1 MFELY
6 LDLDRRLLVRPGANG
21 YRFTLELAGET
32 IADRFAL
39 TDRLG
44 GVTQWTHVEL
54 DDDAMLLTGA
64 IEDRWKITAEVSV
77 AGQRAPRTAWTVQAM
92 YIGRDACEAGLDITW
107 EVRIPDGE
115 PFVPGIFYGENRP
128 AGRGSY
134 PRWSSVPEPDD
145 HASSPSWRFR
155 TDRTMT
161 PFAMLRTG
169 SRAAAVITPDRFS
182 HGASGMG
189 FSCDANEATLSLH
202 YPYREEPIR
211 YVPFHLQGDEADVT
225 SFTICPGETV
235 VFAFEVY
242 AGRSGSGPLLRDLY
256 EDDPSVLNPW
266 MPSAQAAGLA
276 ASGLINWHYDPA
288 QAVLYETAGFD
299 RYFRPGLRPWDR
311 KHMHVAWVSGLPYA
325 YALARHGEL
334 TNQADTTAAGLD
346 VIDKI
351 AREGIAPAGMF
362 YPQWTE
368 DKGWTG
374 GWVDDPALPPVA
386 QSRTIGE
393 ATLFLL
399 RALSDPASWADD
411 ERLRSWETAA
421 VSNLDYATRIQRED
435 GSFGTYYNLESGAVE
450 DWEGAGGL
458 MWIPALLAGVRYRN
472 AYGGSFAH
480 AEAYMAAALKA
491 GNFYAAMVR
500 LQKLAGAPEDVPYGV
515 TSEDGYNALI
525 AMLSLYEETADEA
538 WLVLARE
545 AADYAMSFR
554 MSYNATF
561 PESSLLAQYD
571 FRSKGAD
578 IASPSNQHLH
588 NYGYICIPSLLRL
601 WRLTGDDY
609 YFARARDHVFC
620 FRQFIARED
629 ADFNARKGMV
639 PEQWFHTDWTH
650 PKGMVLPLAHS
661 WCAGWIVWVEDWL
674 REWGTLFVDPS
685 RQRLYN
691 LESVE
696 IVEED
701 WEGQAV
707 AIKNPW
713 DRPVD
718 LIVVNMATADRTV
731 LRLPPGQ
738 THLYQL

>member
-6 LDLDRRLLVRPGANG
+6 LDLDRRLLVRRGAHG
-21 YRFTLELAGET
+21 YRFALELAGET
-32 IADRFAL
+32 VADNFAL
-39 TDRLG
+39 TDRAG
-44 GVTQWTHVEL
+44 GVTQWTHAEL
-54 DDDAMLLTGA
+54 DEDAMLLTGS
-64 IEDRWKITAEVSV
+64 IEDRWKITAEISV
-77 AGQRAPRTAWTVQAM
+77 AGQRSPRTAWTVQAM
-92 YIGRDACEAGLDITW
+92 YIGREPCETGLDIQW
-107 EVRIPDGE
+107 NVHVKDSE

-134 PRWSSVPEPDD
+134 PRWSAVPEPDD
-145 HASSPSWRFR
+145 SASSSAWLFR

-161 PFAMLRTG
+161 PFAMLRAATQ
-169 SRAAAVITPDRFS
+169 AAAVITPDRFS

-189 FSCDANEATLSLH
+189 FSCGGGKATLSLH
-202 YPYREEPIR
+202 YPYCEAPIR
-211 YVPFHLQGDEADVT
+211 YVPFHLQGSAAEECTFA
-225 SFTICPGETV
+225 IRPGETV

-242 AGRSGSGPLLRDLY
+242 AGHSGGRALLRDLY
-256 EDDPSVLNPW
+256 EDDPASLSPW
-266 MPSAQAAGLA
+266 MPSTQASDLAAAGLMD
-276 ASGLINWHYDPA
+276 WHYDPV

-325 YALARHGEL
+325 YALAHHGFAA
-334 TNQADTTAAGLD
+334 NQADTMAAGLD

-368 DKGWTG
+368 EDGWTG
-374 GWVDDPALPPVA
+374 GWVHDHSLPPVA

-393 ATLFLL
+393 ATWFLL
-399 RALSDPASWADD
+399 KALADPAGWADD
-411 ERLRSWETAA
+411 ERLECWENA
-421 VSNLDYATRIQRED
+421 VRSNLDYAVGIQRED
-435 GSFGTYYNLESGAVE
+435 GSFGTYYNLKTGAVE
-450 DWEGAGGL
+450 EWEGAGGL
-458 MWIPALLAGVRYRN
+458 MWIPALLAASRYRN
-472 AYGGSFAH
+472 AYGGAFAH
-480 AEAYMAAALKA
+480 AERYLAAAVKA
-491 GNFYAAMVR
+491 GEFYAGMVR
-500 LQKLAGAPEDVPYGV
+500 SQNLAGAPEDVPYGV

-525 AMLSLYEETADEA
+525 AMLALYEETADES
-538 WLVLARE
+538 WLALACE
-545 AADYAMSFR
+545 AAEYALSFR

-561 PESSLLAQYD
+561 PHDTLLGQYD

-578 IASPSNQHLH
+578 VASPSNQHLH

-620 FRQFIARED
+620 FRQFIARRD
-629 ADFNARKGMV
+629 GDFNARRGMV

-661 WCAGWIVWVEDWL
+661 WCAGWIVLVEDWL
-674 REWGTLFVDPS
+674 REWGTLFIDPT

-691 LESVE
+691 LESVD
-696 IVEED
+696 IIEED
-701 WEGQAV
+701 WDGQSV
-707 AIKNPW
+707 AIRNPW

-718 LIVVNMATADRTV
+718 LTVVNMATADRA
-731 LRLPPGQ
+731 LFRLPAGQ
-738 THLYQL
+738 THVYQL